1 MSTAA
6 ASASTGSGCSLVV
19 SAGNSSQDL
28 RLDLELPAPSI
39 DWTSCCSHKRTSE
52 QEEFEKTASLCAR
65 FRVQGEAGFGHCV
78 LGIESGSVCR
88 SRSAWIASKVAPVS
102 SLDVPAADQDFG
114 SRCHLA
120 LSTKCRLDEVTAPA
134 SPLSR
139 LKPRCCFHDMPT
151 RRAAPASPLDV
162 HDATQDFVAHRRRSH
177 LPLSTICRLDAVTA
191 PVSLL
196 DVHDTIQDLGAPPRR
211 SHVAV
216 STKCRLDQQ
225 SLYHFSTSTTRFKT
239 WEPLAVEATL
249 LFPRYADLTSS
260 AFITSGR
267 LRPDLRHRRPSP
279 SKPRCSF
286 HDMPTRR
293 AAPAS
298 PLDVHDAT
306 QDFVAPPRR
315 SHVAVSTKCRLD
327 QQSLY
332 HFSTSTTRFK
342 TWEPLA
348 VEATLLFPR
357 YADLTSSAF
366 ITSGRLRPDL
376 RHRRPSPSKPRCSF
390 HDMPTRRAAPA
401 SPLDVHDATQDFV
414 APPRRSHVAVSTK
427 CRLDQQSLYHFS
439 TSTTRFKTWE
449 PLAVEAT
456 LLFPRYADLTSSA
469 FITSGRLRPDLRHRR
484 PSPSKPRCSFHDM
497 PTRRAAPASPLD
509 VHDATQDFVAHRRR
523 SHLPLSTICRLD
535 AVTAPVSL
543 LDVHDTIQD
552 LGAPPHRSH
561 VAVSTICRVD
571 QQRLHHL
578 WTSATRLETSE
589 AIVVEATLL
598 FPRHADLTRSTL
610 SSNIPTAAPASPLDV
625 HDATQDF
632 VAHRRRSHLPL
643 STICRLDAQPL
654 YHVSTSTTRFK
665 TWEPLPVEATLL
677 FPRYADLTRLRLHH
691 LSTSVT
697 RLKTSQ
703 PIAVE
708 ATSLSPR
715 YADLT
720 RSQSLYH
727 FSTSTTRFKTWEPLA
742 VEATLLFPRYA
753 DLTSSAFITS
763 GRLRPDLR
771 HRRPSPSKPRCSF
784 HDMPTRRA
792 APASPLDVHDATQDF
807 VAPPRR
813 SHVAVSTKCRLDQQ
827 SLYHFSTSTT
837 RFKTWEPL
845 AVEATLLFPRYADLT
860 SSAFITSGRLRPDLR
875 HRRPSPSKPRCSF
888 HDMPTRRA
896 APASPLDV
904 HDATQ
909 DFVAHRRRSHLPLST
924 ICRLDAQPLYH
935 FSTSTT
941 RFKTWEPLAV
951 EATLLF
957 PRYADLT
964 GLQPLHHLWTSATR
978 LETSEAT
985 AVEAIWFF
993 PRYADLTRSQPF
1005 RLLPTLA
1012 TRLKTSEP
1020 IAVEATS
1027 LFARY
1032 ADLTRLNSGIVFHH
1046 RPPRRLHVRRSLLA
1060 APVPV
1065 FVAFSRKYV
1074 GSDRAAM
1081 GEMRAA
1087 RALFDAGV
1095 VCALCGG
1102 GRSAGYPFGRVQEDR
1117 GREFLLGIVA
1127 TVTTFLDSS
1136 KRYPTWE
1143 STLPFF
1149 PAVRV
1154 LRAAVRGLVRR
1165 RRQRYPAWESTL
1177 PFFSAVRV
1185 LRAAVRGLV
1194 RRRRHRLDNGI
1205 RLGKAPY
1212 HPSPPLEV
1220 LVAVAATVSTAVS
1233 DLGKHPAIPPRR
1245 PRAARRR
1252 GRSWSSLSPPGHH
1265 PGLGTVILVAPSPSS
1280 PLSGGVGFSSPC

>member
-78 LGIESGSVCR
+78 LGIESGSLLYHLSTYLPRIKTSDPVATLLCPRNADLTSSPRIASVAVEATLLFPRYADLTRSVR
-88 SRSAWIASKVAPVS
+88 SRSFIHQILASNI
-102 SLDVPAADQDFG
+102 PA
-114 SRCHLA
+114 
-120 LSTKCRLDEVTAPA
+120 
-134 SPLSR
+134 
-139 LKPRCCFHDMPT
+139 
-151 RRAAPASPLDV
+151 AAPASPLDV

-260 AFITSGR
+260 AFITSG
-267 LRPDLRHRRPSP
+267 P
-279 SKPRCSF
+279 
-286 HDMPTRR
+286 
-293 AAPAS
+293 APVS
-298 PLDVHDAT
+298 LLDVHDT
-306 QDFVAPPRR
+306 LQDLGAPRSR
-315 SHVAVSTKCRLD
+315 SHVAVSTTCQLD
-327 QQSLY
+327 
-332 HFSTSTTRFK
+332 
-342 TWEPLA
+342 
-348 VEATLLFPR
+348 ATL
-357 YADLTSSAF
+357 SSN
-366 ITSGRLRPDL
+366 I
-376 RHRRPSPSKPRCSF
+376 
-390 HDMPTRRAAPA
+390 PT
-401 SPLDVHDATQDFV
+401 
-414 APPRRSHVAVSTK
+414 
-427 CRLDQQSLYHFS
+427 
-439 TSTTRFKTWE
+439 
-449 PLAVEAT
+449 
-456 LLFPRYADLTSSA
+456 
-469 FITSGRLRPDLRHRR
+469 
-484 PSPSKPRCSFHDM
+484 
-497 PTRRAAPASPLD
+497 AAPASPLD

-552 LGAPPHRSH
+552 LGAPPRRSH
-561 VAVSTICRVD
+561 VTVSTICRPDAVTPASPLD
-571 QQRLHHL
+571 PI
-578 WTSATRLETSE
+578 A
-589 AIVVEATLL
+589 VEATSL
-598 FPRHADLTRSTL
+598 FPRYADLTRS
-610 SSNIPTAAPASPLDV
+610 
-625 HDATQDF
+625 
-632 VAHRRRSHLPL
+632 
-643 STICRLDAQPL
+643 QPL

-720 RSQSLYH
+720 RSQ
-727 FSTSTTRFKTWEPLA
+727 
-742 VEATLLFPRYA
+742 
-753 DLTSSAFITS
+753 
-763 GRLRPDLR
+763 
-771 HRRPSPSKPRCSF
+771 
-784 HDMPTRRA
+784 
-792 APASPLDVHDATQDF
+792 
-807 VAPPRR
+807 
-813 SHVAVSTKCRLDQQ
+813 
-827 SLYHFSTSTT
+827 
-837 RFKTWEPL
+837 
-845 AVEATLLFPRYADLT
+845 
-860 SSAFITSGRLRPDLR
+860 
-875 HRRPSPSKPRCSF
+875 
-888 HDMPTRRA
+888 
-896 APASPLDV
+896 
-904 HDATQ
+904 
-909 DFVAHRRRSHLPLST
+909 
-924 ICRLDAQPLYH
+924 PLYH

-964 GLQPLHHLWTSATR
+964 GYPQQPLHHLWTSATR

-1005 RLLPTLA
+1005 RLLPTPA
-1012 TRLKTSEP
+1012 TRLKTLEP